1 MIQSVRS
8 ASRHRGAIAQR
19 LLGDTVFERLLADII
34 SGRFTPHERLRVDDL
49 AYELAVS
56 RTPVREAITR
66 LAWTGFV
73 EVARNSHTQIADWDA
88 TDMHDRLVMAGRLVA
103 LALTDSRFDLSEL
116 RIASPEDETAQN
128 EGRRTGSD
136 ADIQLF
142 LEVAEDITFSPWSRS
157 VNRVLVELLHPL
169 ALYFTSPV
177 LAAHGV
183 DLSRDERPR
192 TACLSGLADAVRAGD
207 RESAKRQVLDYVT
220 HLAPLLQPAA
230 PTTES
235 RYA

>member
-1 MIQSVRS
+1 MIQSIRS

-88 TDMHDRLVMAGRLVA
+88 TDMQDRLVITGRLVT
-103 LALTDSRFDLSEL
+103 LALTDPRFDLSEL
-116 RIASPEDETAQN
+116 RLSDPEADAPAHTA
-128 EGRRTGSD
+128 RPD

-142 LEVAEDITFSPWSRS
+142 LELAEDITLSPWSRS
-157 VNRVLVELLHPL
+157 VNRVLLELLHPL

-177 LAAHGV
+177 MAAHGV
-183 DLSRDERPR
+183 DLARDMRLR
-192 TACLSGLADAVRAGD
+192 TACLGGLADAVRAGD
-207 RESAKRQVLDYVT
+207 RESATRQVLDYVAQ
-220 HLAPLLQPAA
+220 LAPLLQQATA
-230 PTTES
+230 PSES